1 MKPVQKREPWVF
13 FRTSQCVSGIPMATT
28 HYAELQRKGLVSD
41 KNRMRVVDQIGDIKH
56 ITLAV
61 WPKEEAPKHQPGPR
75 NCYST
80 KLTSTQAKVSYADL
94 RGEPEP
100 SEGDEGFLYLVAY
113 NDNHKVYKWG
123 FFRVARVLIDQAARG
138 YLKYTIEIDKIDYV
152 ARPPTPTPPKA
163 ATPKRK
169 PPAVEGTS
177 SAGKKNKQYDDKSP
191 AVEGTSAAG
200 KKKKQYDD
208 KMKQLRLQF

>member
-1 MKPVQKREPWVF
+1 MEPVQQQEPWVF
-13 FRTSQCVSGIPMATT
+13 FRTSQCVSGIPMVTT
-28 HYAELQRKGLVSD
+28 HYRELERKGLVSD
-41 KNRMRVVDQIGDIKH
+41 KNRMRVVEQIGNIKH

-61 WPKEEAPKHQPGPR
+61 WPKEETPKHQPGPG

-80 KLTSTQAKVSYADL
+80 YLTSTQAKVSYAGL

-123 FFRVARVLIDQAARG
+123 FFRVARVLIDPAARD
-138 YLKYTIEIDKIDYV
+138 YLKYTLLIEKINY
-152 ARPPTPTPPKA
+152 APRPPTPSPPKP

-169 PPAVEGTS
+169 SPVREEGTS
-177 SAGKKNKQYDDKSP
+177 SAGN
-191 AVEGTSAAG
+191 
-200 KKKKQYDD
+200 KKKKQSHDNLT
-208 KMKQLRLQF
+208 QLKLPF

>member
-1 MKPVQKREPWVF
+1 MEPVQQQEPWVF
-13 FRTSQCVSGIPMATT
+13 FRTSQCVSGIPMVTT
-28 HYAELQRKGLVSD
+28 HYRELERKGLVSD
-41 KNRMRVVDQIGDIKH
+41 KNRMRVVEQIGNIKH

-80 KLTSTQAKVSYADL
+80 NLTSTQAKVSYAGL
-94 RGEPEP
+94 RGESVP

-113 NDNHKVYKWG
+113 NDNKKVYKWG
-123 FFRVARVLIDQAARG
+123 FFRVARVLIDPATRD

-152 ARPPTPTPPKA
+152 ARPPTPNPPKP

-169 PPAVEGTS
+169 SPACEEGTS
-177 SAGKKNKQYDDKSP
+177 SS
-191 AVEGTSAAG
+191 G
-200 KKKKQYDD
+200 KKKKKQCDD
-208 KMKQLRLQF
+208 KMTQLKLPF

>member
-1 MKPVQKREPWVF
+1 MEQVQQQEPWVS

-28 HYAELQRKGLVSD
+28 HYAELERKGLVSD

-61 WPKEEAPKHQPGPR
+61 WPEEEAPTHQPGPI

-80 KLTSTQAKVSYADL
+80 KLTSTQAKVSYAGL
-94 RGEPEP
+94 RGEPKP

-123 FFRVARVLIDQAARG
+123 FFRVARVLIKPAKPH

-152 ARPPTPTPPKA
+152 ARPPTPTPPKP

-169 PPAVEGTS
+169 SPALEGTS
-177 SAGKKNKQYDDKSP
+177 SAGKK
-191 AVEGTSAAG
+191 
-200 KKKKQYDD
+200 KKKYDD
-208 KMKQLRLQF
+208 KMKQLKLQF